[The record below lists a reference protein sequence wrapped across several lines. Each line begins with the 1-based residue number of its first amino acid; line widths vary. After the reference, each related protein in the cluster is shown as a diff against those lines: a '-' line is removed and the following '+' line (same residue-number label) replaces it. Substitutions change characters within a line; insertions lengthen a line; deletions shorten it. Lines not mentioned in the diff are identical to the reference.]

1 MLLGRL
7 RAFAEDQSK
16 WVAYVNT
23 YIFYNE
29 NVLTLESNRLFTPDK
44 KQTRGSISGARASTQ
59 AGKRI
64 IEKFG
69 AKQQTTE
76 FRSRRGAKMIRIQ
89 RPRTEQEIAQ
99 NNKLVRTTTPYT
111 SVQS

>member
-1 MLLGRL
+1 MLLSHL

-16 WVAYVNT
+16 WIAYVNT
-23 YIFYNE
+23 CVVHNE
-29 NVLTLESNRLFTPDK
+29 KVLTLTSNRLFTPDK
-44 KQTRGSISGARASTQ
+44 KQTRGSISGARASSQ

-76 FRSRRGAKMIRIQ
+76 FRSRRGAKTIRIQ
-89 RPRTEQEIAQ
+89 KPRTEQEIAQ
-99 NNKLVRTTTPYT
+99 NNKLVR
-111 SVQS
+111 

>member
-1 MLLGRL
+1 MLLSCL
-7 RAFAEDQSK
+7 RAFAEDRSK
-16 WVAYVNT
+16 WIAYVNT
-23 YIFYNE
+23 CVVHNE
-29 NVLTLESNRLFTPDK
+29 KVLTLTSNRLFTPDK
-44 KQTRGSISGARASTQ
+44 KQTRGSISGARASSQ

-89 RPRTEQEIAQ
+89 KPHTEQEIAQ
-99 NNKLVRTTTPYT
+99 NNKLVCSTATYL
-111 SVQS
+111 